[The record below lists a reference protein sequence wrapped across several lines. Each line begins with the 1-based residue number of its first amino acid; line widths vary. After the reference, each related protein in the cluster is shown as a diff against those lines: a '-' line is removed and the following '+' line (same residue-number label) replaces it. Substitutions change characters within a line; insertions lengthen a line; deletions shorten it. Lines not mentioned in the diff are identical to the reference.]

1 MGYVINNDETKAIKK
16 IIKKF
21 SGDKINPTNQK
32 LRGSFKITNFRK
44 YPFSD
49 EIDIEFKGEIFAK
62 TSLFGRQEWL
72 SSEIYSQKGVSKIK
86 INRLIKRHILSEIKA
101 HAVYFGINI
110 KFTQNLK
117 KITWV

>member
-21 SGDKINPTNQK
+21 SGDKINSTNQK

-62 TSLFGRQEWL
+62 TSLFGGQEWL

-86 INRLIKRHILSEIKA
+86 INKLMVGKGLFFIKIQVFFL
-101 HAVYFGINI
+101 F
-110 KFTQNLK
+110 FT
-117 KITWV
+117 

>member
-44 YPFSD
+44 YTFSD
-49 EIDIEFKGEIFAK
+49 EIDIELKGEIFAN
-62 TSLFGRQEWL
+62 TSLFGGQEWL
-72 SSEIYSQKGVSKIK
+72 SS
-86 INRLIKRHILSEIKA
+86 
-101 HAVYFGINI
+101 
-110 KFTQNLK
+110 
-117 KITWV
+117 

>member
-21 SGDKINPTNQK
+21 SGNQIDPTNQK

-44 YPFSD
+44 YSFSD

-62 TSLFGRQEWL
+62 TSLLGGQKWL
-72 SSEIYSQKGVSKIK
+72 SSEIYSQEGFSKIK
-86 INRLIKRHILSEIKA
+86 INKLIKRHILSEIKS

-117 KITWV
+117 KVTWV

>member
-21 SGDKINPTNQK
+21 SGNKIDTTNQT

-44 YPFSD
+44 YTFSD

-62 TSLFGRQEWL
+62 SSLLGGQRWF
-72 SSEIYSQKGVSKIK
+72 SSEIYSQKGVSKIR
-86 INRLIKRHILSEIKA
+86 INKLIKRHIFNEIRA

-110 KFTQNLK
+110 KFIHNLK